1 MQQGEQRQL
10 KQRSVILN
18 KEAKTLVVCRFV
30 LAVSHFGALLRRRQ
44 ARGSQALGTS
54 HKSVVAAA
62 RAITAGRLA
71 LHKFATR
78 GKSCR
83 NKSAGSD
90 R

>member
-54 HKSVVAAA
+54 HKSVVAT